1 MGPPA
6 VFLSALEGIHLVR
19 KCFMNFDVNDN
30 TMAYL
35 RGNEN
40 EVYTVQQ
47 KQRSR
52 NFLEWICGRSELD
65 SIFNVMQGQF
75 SVFNFREAET
85 SLNRYVEEVN

>member
-19 KCFMNFDVNDN
+19 KYFMNFDVNDN
-30 TMAYL
+30 TMACL

-40 EVYTVQQ
+40 EVFTIQQ

-65 SIFNVMQGQF
+65 CIFNVMQGQF
-75 SVFNFREAET
+75 SVFNP
-85 SLNRYVEEVN
+85 